1 MKSTDVWRGRHD
13 FLMWEY
19 RSEGVL
25 VVSWVRYMEVSGQ
38 FHAAAALLPGKVIFG
53 PILLEVRWL
62 PEQVWILYLNP
73 LLKS

>member
-1 MKSTDVWRGRHD
+1 MKWRGRQD
-13 FLMWEY
+13 FLTGDR

-25 VVSWVRYMEVSGQ
+25 VVCWVRYVEVSGQ
-38 FHAAAALLPGKVIFG
+38 FHAAAALLPGKEIFG

-62 PEQVWILYLNP
+62 PKQFWVLYLNP